1 MGTEIERKFLVDRLP
16 DPADL
21 GAGVAMRQGYV
32 AEEDGVAVRVRITDD
47 EARLTIKAGDG
58 VSRTEVELPLDV
70 DEAASQWPFSEG
82 RRIAKR
88 RHRVDLPG
96 GRVAEVDVYAG
107 PLEGLLTVE
116 VEFASEA
123 DAAAFVAPSW
133 FGREV
138 TTEPGWSNLSLSR
151 DGIPRGSGPAGGRP

>member
-1 MGTEIERKFLVDRLP
+1 MATEIERKFLVDRLP
-16 DPADL
+16 DAAEL

-70 DEAASQWPFSEG
+70 DEAESLWPFSEG
-82 RRIAKR
+82 RRITKR
-88 RHRVDLPG
+88 RHRVALAG
-96 GRVAEVDVYAG
+96 GHVAEVDVYAG
-107 PLEGLLTVE
+107 PLDGLLTVE
-116 VEFASEA
+116 VEFESDE
-123 DAAAFVAPSW
+123 DAGAFVPPSW

-151 DGIPRGSGPAGGRP
+151 DGIPR